1 MKKSEIYVIDL
12 FCCAGGASEGY
23 ARAGFTVNGIDNDLK
38 ALKHYPYRY
47 KCVDIKTVTARFLRR
62 YDLIH
67 ASPPCQAHTDL
78 RSRTGK
84 DYEDLIPFTRD
95 LLVTSGKPY
104 VIENVES
111 TNDHLIDPITLC
123 GTNFGL
129 GAICKDGAYRQ
140 LWRHREF
147 ESNFE
152 IRPHPRG
159 CMHAGQPIGVYG
171 DGGGGQQTR
180 GYKAYAAE
188 GLDAMDIRHYTPRKY
203 VSQAIPPAFTEYIG
217 HEFLRSIDAI

>member
-1 MKKSEIYVIDL
+1 MTIIKVLDL
-12 FCCAGGASEGY
+12 FAGAGGASEGY
-23 ARAGFTVNGIDNDLK
+23 ARAGFYTYGIDNDPK
-38 ALKHYPYRY
+38 ALRHYPYDNQ
-47 KCVDIKTVTARFLRR
+47 CMDIKSVTIKMIQKF
-62 YDLIH
+62 DLAH

-84 DYEDLIPFTRD
+84 YYEDLIPYTRD
-95 LLVTSGKPY
+95 LLVTSGVPY

-111 TNDHLIDPITLC
+111 TNDHLIDAVMLC
-123 GTNFGL
+123 GTSFGL
-129 GAICKDGAYRQ
+129 GAVCKDGAYRQ

-147 ESNFE
+147 ESSFE

-171 DGGGGQQTR
+171 DGGGGMQTR